1 MRLKHDEGWN
11 IPACDPFYPSL
22 PAVYR
27 HVKMQLVFF
36 EASPEG
42 LTGFLPE
49 PLEAAESGL
58 CVAGGVEIPYSS
70 SYGAFEE
77 SFLMLAC
84 RFRGHPGFY
93 CSHVFHNGPAGIA
106 AGREIYGTPKV
117 YAEIKVHRDRAGMRA
132 ETAYQGSSVLTV
144 SSQTPIAAQPADL
157 PALTPN
163 WRLKIIPRADGPG
176 PALKQLIDCANV
188 MDDVA
193 YHHVSRG
200 DGSVTLGRSAS
211 CDLTPLAP
219 RGCREAFYFELSYAE
234 GYGEIA
240 YDYLKGNEETAVN
253 TARPPTTSE
262 KHG

>member
-27 HVKMQLVFF
+27 DVKMQLVFF

-42 LTGFLPE
+42 VTGFLPE
-49 PLEAAESGL
+49 PLEASESGL

-84 RFRGHPGFY
+84 RFRDRPGFY

-117 YAEIKVHRDRAGMRA
+117 YADIKVQRDEPEMRT
-132 ETAYQGSSVLTV
+132 ETVYRESPVLEV
-144 SSQTPIAAQPADL
+144 SSQTPTAAEPADL

-163 WRLKIIPRADGPG
+163 WRLKIIPRADSPG
-176 PALKQLIDCANV
+176 SALKQLIDCANV
-188 MDDVA
+188 MEGVT
-193 YHHVSRG
+193 HHRVSRG
-200 DGSVTLGRSAS
+200 DGAVTLGRSAS
-211 CDLTPLAP
+211 CDLTPLTP
-219 RGCREAFYFELSYAE
+219 RACGEAFYLELSYSE

-240 YDYLKGNEETAVN
+240 YDYLTGD
-253 TARPPTTSE
+253 
-262 KHG
+262 